1 MLVEEA
7 VYRKVTEGFGAIMA
21 LPAAT
26 ERHKFVLIF
35 LYWVGGG
42 VRELVML
49 KGYCECFRKYMSVNA
64 CFLPTILFSV
74 SQQCVRCQR
83 EFSALDTGSL
93 VVIGEEQAGWCVLC
107 RLKEPSRVYA
117 IP

>member
-7 VYRKVTEGFGAIMA
+7 VYRKVTEGLGAIMA

-42 VRELVML
+42 GER
-49 KGYCECFRKYMSVNA
+49 
-64 CFLPTILFSV
+64 
-74 SQQCVRCQR
+74 
-83 EFSALDTGSL
+83 TGD
-93 VVIGEEQAGWCVLC
+93 VEGVL
-107 RLKEPSRVYA
+107 
-117 IP
+117 